1 MASQSEQF
9 PVWRYGP
16 GVSAEQVRD
25 EVAREEPLEIR
36 VAGRSVGI
44 TMRTPGHEH
53 ELALGF
59 LLGEGVIKRRED
71 VEHIRRCDRAAG
83 DVIDVLVAAR
93 VAVDFSSLTRHVFAS
108 SSCGMCGT
116 ATIDAIRKRFPPP
129 GDGPVLSASIIHGL
143 ADTLRAEQQ
152 TFDRT
157 GGLHA
162 AGLLDAA
169 GELLVAREDVG
180 RHNAVDKVIGHAFE
194 RGLVPLKKHL
204 LIVSGRLSFEI
215 VQKALSAG
223 IPLVAAISA
232 PSSLAIDLAEESN
245 ITLVGFLRPGR
256 FNVYSHPG
264 RIAGERGTGPIVS
277 VRPGQ
282 SPPR

>member
-1 MASQSEQF
+1 MASESEQF
-9 PVWRYGP
+9 RVWRHGP
-16 GVSAEQVRD
+16 GRPAEQVTD

-44 TMRTPGHEH
+44 TMRTPGHDD

-83 DVIDVLVAAR
+83 DVLDVLVAPR
-93 VAVDFSSLTRHVFAS
+93 IAVDFASLTRHVFAS
-108 SSCGMCGT
+108 SSCGLCGT
-116 ATIDAIRKRFPPP
+116 ATIEAVRKRFPSP
-129 GDGPVLSASIIHGL
+129 GAGPVVSAAVIHGL
-143 ADTLRAEQQ
+143 ADTLRAQQQ

-162 AGLLDAA
+162 AGLVDAK
-169 GELLVAREDVG
+169 GGLLVAREDVG

-194 RGLVPLKKHL
+194 RGLVPLKEHVL
-204 LIVSGRLSFEI
+204 VVSGRLSFEI

-223 IPLVAAISA
+223 IALVAAISA
-232 PSSLAIDLAEESN
+232 PSSLSIDLAEESN

-256 FNVYSHPG
+256 FNVYAHPE
-264 RIAGERGTGPIVS
+264 RIAG
-277 VRPGQ
+277 
-282 SPPR
+282 